1 MPYTYVSK
9 NDRSINYDDASVL
22 DFEPPEDGSWTGY
35 VGEQW
40 RYYKF
45 IKIYKKFN
53 RLFRFSQSSLVFT
66 LFIFF

>member
-45 IKIYKKFN
+45 IKNYKKFN
-53 RLFRFSQSSLVFT
+53 RLC
-66 LFIFF
+66 

>member
-45 IKIYKKFN
+45 IKITKNLTDCVDFHS
-53 RLFRFSQSSLVFT
+53 LFWFFT
-66 LFIFF
+66 LFLFF